1 MSILP
6 GKRPRPW
13 TFGLGSVTLLACF
26 LAVSPNLSAD
36 IPTELRTATVRT
48 CYCHCAEARAHRDC
62 VKMCETPKYAARRG
76 ARSCAKPRLKL
87 PVENR
92 DAGPRFPH
100 PGRDERAQISK
111 PASAS

>member
-1 MSILP
+1 MRILP
-6 GKRPRPW
+6 GNPARPRP
-13 TFGLGSVTLLACF
+13 FGLGGVTLLACF

-36 IPTELRTATVRT
+36 TPTELRTATVQT

-62 VKMCETPKYAARRG
+62 VKMCEMPKYAARRR
-76 ARSCAKPRLKL
+76 ALSCAKPRLKL